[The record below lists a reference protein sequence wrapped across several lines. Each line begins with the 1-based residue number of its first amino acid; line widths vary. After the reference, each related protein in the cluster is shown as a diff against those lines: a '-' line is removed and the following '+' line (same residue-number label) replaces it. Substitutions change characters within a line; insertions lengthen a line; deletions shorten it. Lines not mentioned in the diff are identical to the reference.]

1 MRINPKE
8 MFKSETDKYS
18 QFDEDGIP
26 THDKDGKEISK
37 VQNITLFTP
46 NNLI

>member
-1 MRINPKE
+1 MYKH
-8 MFKSETDKYS
+8 ETDKYS

-37 VQNITLFTP
+37 VKTFF
-46 NNLI
+46 